1 MFRLPSTPNP
11 LTAARILVLPILWV
25 FALLN
30 WQPAL
35 AIGLALAAL
44 TDVLDGRLAKKYPQ
58 FADARFDSLADKLLT
73 FSVIAWVVILKP
85 QLISEH
91 WLSLLGTALIYSIS
105 LFIGWHKHGRLTTL
119 HTYLGKGGG
128 LVQAI
133 FVVHA
138 FLTRGYSLALFY
150 FAISLFIIAALEEL
164 FIQLVYA
171 EIDEEEMHS
180 IIPYLLNREIVKS
193 VKKNT

>member
-11 LTAARILVLPILWV
+11 FTAARIIVLPILWA
-25 FALLN
+25 FALMN
-30 WQPAL
+30 WQLAL
-35 AIGLALAAL
+35 GIGLALAAL

-73 FSVIAWVVILKP
+73 FSVIAWLVILKH

-91 WLSLLGTALIYSIS
+91 WILLLTAAVIYSVS
-105 LFIGWHKHGRLTTL
+105 LFIGWRKHGHITTL

-138 FLTRGYSLALFY
+138 FLTTGFSVALFY
-150 FAISLFIIAALEEL
+150 FATSLFILAALEEL

-171 EIDEEEMHS
+171 EIDEEVVHS
-180 IIPYLLNREIVKS
+180 IIPYLINHMTL
-193 VKKNT
+193 